1 MGDLFVK
8 SHIIYI
14 FILVN
19 NQQKN
24 YFEETDK
31 VGYNADIQLSY
42 KNGKLKN
49 YEILTFMSFILYRRT
64 NKIIH

>member
-49 YEILTFMSFILYRRT
+49 HETLTFMSFILYRRRT
-64 NKIIH
+64 